1 MPQMSLLSLALMT
14 LITGVAQANDCA
26 RPQQKLVAEA
36 PKTGVSSQGCEP
48 QQQTYINAASYD
60 VVCDGVVDDSPAA
73 QKALNAASAQGGAV
87 VTFPATG
94 AACRLTTGLTVPSG
108 VSIEGTAGL
117 NWPGPF
123 SNVESQW
130 TNKGTW
136 FRCED
141 KKNPC
146 VLIDGVGSHVSG
158 MNFWYTQPTPQ
169 GGTFCGVPCRYTH
182 AWKPIIYPYT
192 IEIGTHA
199 NFSHLSDIAI
209 VNATHCI
216 DWEGP
221 SSGVAGIYSYM
232 RNLSL
237 GCFDRGIRFSKID
250 TTIYA
255 SNIRHDIWWYRG
267 NSDVLGYTEGEDK
280 RIDWDVEYLAN
291 LQASGIE
298 FVNSAVAIK
307 FADGTVKS
315 GFGTITFA
323 ANELQLDNVSFNEVC
338 QAMTVA
344 TPTTHVRG
352 HLTNVIAYADT
363 VTSDAKQCAGMKT
376 KLFDLAS
383 DNVYLRMQNLSVGF
397 AQNVA
402 TVGGGTGGYL
412 GLSGTH
418 VQRYSAFG
426 SGSIALVAAPGAQI
440 AIDDNDFSNIL
451 GAQGAGPVI
460 SGRRQPS
467 IITLPANCTGLP
479 SGTLYNKAGSPA
491 ICP

>member
-1 MPQMSLLSLALMT
+1 
-14 LITGVAQANDCA
+14 
-26 RPQQKLVAEA
+26 
-36 PKTGVSSQGCEP
+36 
-48 QQQTYINAASYD
+48 
-60 VVCDGVVDDSPAA
+60 
-73 QKALNAASAQGGAV
+73 
-87 VTFPATG
+87 
-94 AACRLTTGLTVPSG
+94 
-108 VSIEGTAGL
+108 
-117 NWPGPF
+117 
-123 SNVESQW
+123 
-130 TNKGTW
+130 
-136 FRCED
+136 
-141 KKNPC
+141 
-146 VLIDGVGSHVSG
+146 
-158 MNFWYTQPTPQ
+158 
-169 GGTFCGVPCRYTH
+169 
-182 AWKPIIYPYT
+182 
-192 IEIGTHA
+192 
-199 NFSHLSDIAI
+199 
-209 VNATHCI
+209 
-216 DWEGP
+216 
-221 SSGVAGIYSYM
+221 M

-267 NSDVLGYTEGEDK
+267 NSDVLGYTEGEGK
-280 RIDWDVEYLAN
+280 RIDWEVEYLAN
-291 LQASGIE
+291 LQASGVE

-426 SGSIALVAAPGAQI
+426 AGSIALVAAPGAQI